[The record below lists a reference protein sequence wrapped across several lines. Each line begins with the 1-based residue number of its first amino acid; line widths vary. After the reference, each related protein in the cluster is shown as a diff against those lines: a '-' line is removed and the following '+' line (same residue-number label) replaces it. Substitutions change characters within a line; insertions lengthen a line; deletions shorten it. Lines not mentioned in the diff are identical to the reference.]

1 MSDELAREP
10 VADGLYDAGKAD
22 LVEVLLEGART
33 EFFCGTEV
41 ELD

>member
-1 MSDELAREP
+1 M
-10 VADGLYDAGKAD
+10 ADNLCDAGKAA

-33 EFFCGTEV
+33 EFFCGAEV